1 MKPKTFRALLRKTVK
16 FDPLEVPN
24 YGLQEAIRYLHIPHA
39 TLHYWLRPSIGLVQ
53 PAGRSSLSF
62 KNLVE
67 CFVLEGLREIH
78 GVRLPAIRKAT
89 DYLKSEFDFS
99 HPLADCE
106 LKTDGRWIF
115 FWHKGEYLNAS
126 LRGQVG
132 IGPILDSYLRRIERD
147 FQTRTWVL
155 YPFMRLEQMRSQ
167 EDKPKVVSINTDV
180 CSGKPVLNGS
190 RITTATLASRY
201 LGGDKIPALA
211 RSYGRPEWEI
221 ADAISW
227 ETGQVQA
234 A

>member
-1 MKPKTFRALLRKTVK
+1 MK

-24 YGLQEAIRYLHIPHA
+24 YGLEEAVRYLHIPHA

-53 PAGRSSLSF
+53 PAGGFPRSLSF

-78 GVRLPAIRKAT
+78 GVRLPAIRKAA
-89 DYLKSEFDFS
+89 DYLKDEFDFT

-132 IGPILDSYLRRIERD
+132 IYDSR
-147 FQTRTWVL
+147 FV
-155 YPFMRLEQMRSQ
+155 P
-167 EDKPKVVSINTDV
+167 
-180 CSGKPVLNGS
+180 
-190 RITTATLASRY
+190 ATNRA
-201 LGGDKIPALA
+201 
-211 RSYGRPEWEI
+211 
-221 ADAISW
+221 
-227 ETGQVQA
+227 
-234 A
+234 